1 MAASL
6 KTAAK
11 DDLLRSAQEENLL
24 RNSAGNLRNW
34 ASAARFILP
43 WFVAAVLCILAKS
56 YLLVNQNGFR
66 IIARYLGRV
75 GTGTHGGLTFW
86 EQLTFFRSEL
96 LFELLLIPLLFLFLF
111 RYLPRLGR
119 AILITL
125 LSIGVSLVLYV
136 QFRALQETGRF
147 VSFELLTL
155 ALSWGWHDPGA
166 NKAYLLTREFYIFL
180 GCLVCLGIF
189 LWWASKSGNAGNPS
203 SDRRW
208 KAAVSWYLAAV
219 SLLAVLSW
227 IPLLPATVYHR
238 NVLWRSLRAFW
249 HDDAWN
255 NREFDG
261 RSASELEGIYS
272 ELTHAPAPHRDP
284 RFFAKE
290 KGANLIVVVLETT
303 PARFLPADDPLA
315 DFPNLR
321 RLQAHSI
328 VAENQFTTYA
338 YTNRALFSLCSSWY
352 PSDSIKTFDE
362 QYAGLRLP
370 GMIQSLAGAG
380 YATAMFAPANWEGQH
395 DQQMFRSLG
404 FQQIVIPDWQQVTSH
419 IPSDV
424 SPNWKAYRIAQ
435 DLAALALMKQEI
447 GGWLVKS
454 HPFAA
459 VFVPQIG
466 HLPWPDSLSANQNR
480 NLIDHGRAIVA
491 LQDAWLGEL
500 LDFLEQ
506 HHQFDRTIIV
516 VTGDHGIR
524 TRREDPE
531 FTGGTMDEYSF
542 HVPFRLYA
550 PNAVEQPLHISW
562 LTSHIDVA
570 PSVLDLLGIETGR
583 EHEQGSPV
591 WNPEIAGRT
600 TFFFGMQSFGADAYF
615 SSGRYFMWNQM
626 SGVSS
631 VSELPHFGLE
641 NIAPRNSPE
650 AREVPRAISRM
661 VGLQQAWI
669 AQVGREPAH
678 PH

>member
-1 MAASL
+1 MPSSL

-11 DDLLRSAQEENLL
+11 DNLLRPPQEENLL

-34 ASAARFILP
+34 ISAARFILP
-43 WFVAAVLCILAKS
+43 WFFAAALCILAKS

-66 IIARYLGRV
+66 IIARYLGRTD
-75 GTGTHGGLTFW
+75 TGTHTSLTFW
-86 EQLTFFRSEL
+86 EQLTFVRSEL
-96 LFELLLIPLLFLFLF
+96 LIELLLIPLLLLFLF
-111 RYLPRLGR
+111 RYLPRPLR
-119 AILITL
+119 AILIAL
-125 LSIGVSLVLYV
+125 LSIGVSLVLYI

-147 VSFELLTL
+147 VSFELLML

-166 NKAYLLTREFYIFL
+166 NKAYLLTKEFYIFL
-180 GCLVCLGIF
+180 GCLTCLGIF
-189 LWWASKSGNAGNPS
+189 LWRASKSGKAVNLA

-208 KAAVSWYLAAV
+208 KTAISWYLAGV

-227 IPLLPATVYHR
+227 IPLLPATEYHR
-238 NVLWRSLRAFW
+238 NILWRSLRAFW
-249 HDDAWN
+249 HDDAPN
-255 NREFDG
+255 DGEFDG
-261 RSASELEGIYS
+261 RSALELKSIYHD
-272 ELTHAPAPHRDP
+272 LTHAPAPLRDP

-290 KGANLIVVVLETT
+290 KGANLIVLVLETT
-303 PARFLPADDPLA
+303 PARLLPADDSLA
-315 DFPNLR
+315 DFPNFR

-352 PSDSIKTFDE
+352 PADSIKTFDE
-362 QYAGLRLP
+362 QYAGLHFP

-395 DQQMFRSLG
+395 DHEMFRSLG
-404 FQQIVIPDWQQVTSH
+404 FQQIVIPDWQQVTPR
-419 IPSDV
+419 IPTDV

-447 GGWLVKS
+447 GGWLAKKQ
-454 HPFAA
+454 PFAA

-466 HLPWPDSLSANQNR
+466 HLPWPDSIPANQNR
-480 NLIDHGRAIVA
+480 NLFDRGRAILA
-491 LQDAWLGEL
+491 MQDAWLGEL
-500 LDFLEQ
+500 LDLLEQ
-506 HHQFDRTIIV
+506 HHQLDRTIIV

-524 TRREDPE
+524 TRREDPD
-531 FTGGTMDEYSF
+531 FTGGATDDYSF

-550 PNAVEQPLHISW
+550 PNAVAQPVHISW

-570 PSVLDLLGIETGR
+570 PSVLDLLGIESGR

-591 WNPEIAGRT
+591 WNPEIARRT
-600 TFFFGMQSFGADAYF
+600 TFFFGMQTFGADSYF
-615 SSGRYFMWNQM
+615 SNGRYFMWSQM

-631 VSELPHFGLE
+631 VSQSPHFSLE
-641 NIAPRNSPE
+641 NVAPLNSPG
-650 AREVPRAISRM
+650 AREVPRVISRM

-669 AQVGREPAH
+669 ARLGRDVVNSR
-678 PH
+678 